1 MTAFLDWAW
10 SKGAPVG
17 LTVCVILALHYGYQ
31 ALRARKADRRE
42 DRQVIVADSATVQ
55 ATQSKMIDQLQQQN
69 TAHLARIDELED
81 EVDDLRNRLYRQQ
94 DEYEQKLA
102 ELRGQ
107 VADLMER
114 IDGLQRSLRQ
124 SAAEMGTE

>member
-1 MTAFLDWAW
+1 MSTFLDWAW
-10 SKGAPVG
+10 SKGAPAG
-17 LTVCVILALHYGYQ
+17 LSVCVLLALHYAYQ
-31 ALRARKADRRE
+31 ALRARRADRRE
-42 DRQVIVADSATVQ
+42 DQQVIVADSATVQ
-55 ATQSKMIDQLQQQN
+55 ATQSKMIDQLQVREV
-69 TAHLARIDELED
+69 AHLGRIDALED
-81 EVDDLRNRLYRQQ
+81 EVDDLRARLYRQQ

-124 SAAEMGTE
+124 SAEVGDH